1 MDRDRRKAFAL
12 ATGAAGLSGGLAAGR
27 LGARARLW
35 DDVARIGLVSAVLLV
50 ILTFRRYGIIWDEE
64 WQAIYGHKILAW
76 YTSFFADSGAFT
88 YSNLHF
94 YGGAFDLAAALVNKV
109 SPLGE
114 YETRHLM
121 GGLVGVLGLA
131 GAWRLGARVGGPRAG
146 VIAGALL
153 FLTPGFWGHAFFNP
167 KDVPFAVAMLWSL
180 VWAVRLVDEMPR
192 PRIAS
197 VVAFGLVWGLAL
209 GTRVGAVLMGPYLA
223 IALLAHVAL
232 DIRRRGFG
240 PALGAARDAAPR
252 LVLALPVAYAAMVL
266 VWPWALLD
274 PLNPLLALT
283 TFAHFSWGGQVLS
296 FGHQLSA
303 MDLPWWYLPG
313 QLLVQLPEIFLAGL
327 AGALLVAVRRV
338 GRGLPPGSAQRLLP
352 LGLVTLAA
360 LFPIAY
366 FVVATPS
373 AYHGYRHFIFVVPP
387 LAVLAAIGIDRA
399 LDALG
404 RRSRAAGRS
413 AAVAVI
419 GAMLLQGS
427 VMARLFPNEYVYFN
441 SLVGGIEGAEGR
453 FNLDYWGSSL
463 HEAADLLDARTGGR
477 RALDGRP
484 WRVLICGYPL
494 SAAYY
499 LGPNLVAT
507 NTDADADFY
516 LSYTES
522 RCDAAIPGKV
532 IAEVRRMG
540 VPLAVVKDR
549 RDLLATH

>member
-1 MDRDRRKAFAL
+1 MERDRRKAFAL
-12 ATGAAGLSGGLAAGR
+12 AAGAAGVPAGVFAGR

-76 YTSFFADSGAFT
+76 YTSLFTDASAFT

-94 YGGAFDLAAALVNKV
+94 YGGAFDLAAALVNQI

-180 VWAVRLVDEMPR
+180 VWAVRLADEMPR
-192 PRIAS
+192 PRVAS
-197 VVAFGLVWGLAL
+197 VLAFGIIWGLAL
-209 GTRVGAVLMGPYLA
+209 GTRVGAVLMGPYVVLGLGAWLA
-223 IALLAHVAL
+223 IEG
-232 DIRRRGFG
+232 RRRGF
-240 PALGAARDAAPR
+240 AAAIGAVRKAAPR
-252 LVLALPVAYAAMVL
+252 LVLALPVAYATMVL

-296 FGHQLSA
+296 FGRQLSA

-313 QLLVQLPEIFLAGL
+313 QLLVQLPEVFLAGL
-327 AGALLVAVRRV
+327 AAALLVAVRRV
-338 GRGLPPGSAQRLLP
+338 ARGLPPGSAERLLP
-352 LGLVTLAA
+352 LGLVMLAA

-366 FVVATPS
+366 FVAATPS
-373 AYHGYRHFIFVVPP
+373 AYHGYRHFTFVVPP

-399 LDALG
+399 IDGLG

-413 AAVAVI
+413 AVVVVVA
-419 GAMLLQGS
+419 AMLAQGA
-427 VMARLFPNEYVYFN
+427 VMARLFPDEYVYFN
-441 SLVGGIEGAEGR
+441 SLAGGVEGAKGR

-477 RALDGRP
+477 RAPDGRP

-499 LGPNLVAT
+499 LAPNLVPT

-522 RCDAAIPGKV
+522 KCDAAIPGKV

-549 RDLLATH
+549 RDLLPPR